1 MSLVSESPILAGS
14 SRSKFTLLIN
24 KNVRE
29 MKKSIF
35 VMGLAMMGLLS
46 MTSCSS
52 SDSKNG
58 DTPQPTPQPGQEVSI
73 EDSEYDAII
82 NQYVDNVV
90 LPTYSDLKTKN
101 SALYQAVVDFGDN
114 PSNAN
119 FKAICDAWLAARE
132 PWESS
137 EAFLFGPVADYG
149 LDPNMDSWPLDQE
162 AIVKLLESQQWNEM
176 EWTGDY
182 DEDDEAIAAAQ
193 NVRGFHTL
201 EFLAFRDGQARTLTD
216 QAVDG
221 EAANAVYNA
230 GNATAWAQYMRN
242 TAQLL
247 VDDVTTLVDAWN
259 NGYADKFKKH
269 DGGDFTSGLSCI
281 EQLID
286 GCIDIAGEVGQAK
299 IGDPYDLYVSGK
311 TNEALY
317 AVESWYSWHSR
328 DDYTN
333 NIYSIRNAYYGSRD
347 GKINA
352 NSLSKLV
359 AKYDA
364 QLDADVKEAI
374 EDAAEA
380 IQAIPQPFRNNINSK
395 EAKAAMEA
403 CAELS
408 DILENELKPFLINH
422 TK

>member
-1 MSLVSESPILAGS
+1 
-14 SRSKFTLLIN
+14 
-24 KNVRE
+24 
-29 MKKSIF
+29 MKKNLYLT
-35 VMGLAMMGLLS
+35 GLAMMGLFT

-52 SDSKNG
+52 SDDDNRKEE
-58 DTPQPTPQPGQEVSI
+58 PTPAEVSI
-73 EDSEYDAII
+73 QDSEYHAII
-82 NQYVDNVV
+82 NQYVDAVV
-90 LPTYSDLKTKN
+90 IPTYNDLKAKN
-101 SALYQAVVDFGDN
+101 SALYQAVVAFGDA

-119 FKAICDAWLAARE
+119 FKAVCDAWLAARE
-132 PWESS
+132 PWEQS

-162 AIVKLLESQQWNEM
+162 AIVNMLTSQQWNEM

-182 DEDDEAIAAAQ
+182 NEDDEAIAAAQ

-216 QAVDG
+216 TAADG
-221 EAANAVYNA
+221 EAANAVYNE
-230 GNATAWAQYMRN
+230 GNAVAWAQYMRN

-247 VDDVTTLVDAWN
+247 VDDVTLLCDAWN
-259 NGYADKFKKH
+259 DSYASTFKTH
-269 DGGDFTSGLSCI
+269 SGGDFTSGLSCI

-286 GCIDIAGEVGQAK
+286 GCVDIAGEVGDAK
-299 IGDPYDLYVSGK
+299 IGEPYNLYVSGK
-311 TNEALY
+311 TTEALY

-352 NSLSKLV
+352 NSLSTLV
-359 AKYDA
+359 AKYNA
-364 QLDADVKEAI
+364 TLDTDVKNAI
-374 EDAAEA
+374 DAAAKA

-395 EAKAAMEA
+395 EATAAMDA
-403 CAELS
+403 CANLGS
-408 DILENELKPFLINH
+408 ILENELKPFLQNH

>member
-1 MSLVSESPILAGS
+1 
-14 SRSKFTLLIN
+14 
-24 KNVRE
+24 
-29 MKKSIF
+29 MKKKLFLLS
-35 VMGLAMMGLLS
+35 LAMMGL
-46 MTSCSS
+46 TTFTACSS
-52 SDSKNG
+52 SDDDNKKEDETSEI
-58 DTPQPTPQPGQEVSI
+58 TIQ
-73 EDSEYDAII
+73 DSEYDAII
-82 NQYVDNVV
+82 NQYVDKVV
-90 LPTYSDLKTKN
+90 LPTYNDLKTKN
-101 SALYQAVVDFGDN
+101 SALYQAVVAFGDA

-119 FKAICDAWLAARE
+119 FQAICDAWLAARE

-162 AIVKLLESQQWNEM
+162 AIVNMLTSQQWNDM
-176 EWTGDY
+176 KWTGDY
-182 DEDDEAIAAAQ
+182 NEDDEAIAAAQ

-201 EFLAFRDGQARTLTD
+201 EFLAFRDGKARTLND
-216 QAVDG
+216 AVTDG
-221 EAANAVYNA
+221 EAANAVYNES
-230 GNATAWAQYMRN
+230 NATAWAQYMRN

-247 VDDVTTLVDAWN
+247 VDDVTLLCDAWN
-259 NGYADKFKKH
+259 NGYATTFKNH
-269 DGGDFTSGLSCI
+269 NGGDFTSGLSCI

-286 GCIDIAGEVGQAK
+286 GCIDIAGEVGDAK

-333 NIYSIRNAYYGSRD
+333 NIYSIRNAYYGSLD
-347 GKINA
+347 GSINT

-359 AKYDA
+359 AKYNPT
-364 QLDADVKEAI
+364 LDTDVKNAI
-374 EDAAEA
+374 DAAAKA

-395 EAKAAMEA
+395 EAAAAMDA

-408 DILENELKPFLINH
+408 DILENELKPFLQNH

>member
-1 MSLVSESPILAGS
+1 
-14 SRSKFTLLIN
+14 
-24 KNVRE
+24 

-35 VMGLAMMGLLS
+35 MIGLAMMGLVVF
-46 MTSCSS
+46 TACSS
-52 SDSKNG
+52 SDDKKK
-58 DTPQPTPQPGQEVSI
+58 DDPQPTPEVTI
-73 EDSEYDAII
+73 QDAEYDAII
-82 NQYVDNVV
+82 NQYVDQVV
-90 LPTYSDLKTKN
+90 LPTYNDLKAKN
-101 SALYQAVVDFGDN
+101 SALYQAVVDFGDA
-114 PSNAN
+114 PSDGN
-119 FKAICDAWLAARE
+119 FQKICDAWLVARE

-137 EAFLFGPVADYG
+137 EAFLFGPVADNG

-162 AIVKLLESQQWNEM
+162 AIVKMLESQQWNDM

-182 DEDDEAIAAAQ
+182 DEDDDAIAAAQ

-201 EFLAFRDGQARTLTD
+201 EFLAFRDGKARTLTD
-216 QAVDG
+216 QATDD

-230 GNATAWAQYMRN
+230 ANATAWAQYMRN

-247 VDDVTTLVDAWN
+247 VDDVTTLCDAWN
-259 NGYADKFKKH
+259 NGYADKFKSH
-269 DGGDFTSGLSCI
+269 NGGEFTSGLSCI

-333 NIYSIRNAYYGSRD
+333 NIYSIRNAYFGSRD
-347 GKINA
+347 GSVNK

-359 AKYDA
+359 AKYNA
-364 QLDADVKEAI
+364 ELDADVKAAI
-374 EDAAEA
+374 TNAANA

-395 EAKAAMEA
+395 EAQAAMEA

-408 DILENELKPFLINH
+408 DILEKELKPFLINH

>member
-1 MSLVSESPILAGS
+1 M
-14 SRSKFTLLIN
+14 K
-24 KNVRE
+24 KNVL
-29 MKKSIF
+29 M
-35 VMGLAMMGLLS
+35 MGLAMMGLCAF
-46 MTSCSS
+46 TACSS
-52 SDSKNG
+52 DDDKKEESK
-58 DTPQPTPQPGQEVSI
+58 I
-73 EDSEYDAII
+73 EILDAEYDAII

-90 LPTYSDLKTKN
+90 LPTYNDLKTKN
-101 SALYQAVVDFGDN
+101 TALYNAVVSFGNAPSDANFQAVCN
-114 PSNAN
+114 
-119 FKAICDAWLAARE
+119 AWLTARE

-162 AIVKLLESQQWNEM
+162 AIVKFLESQQWNEM

-201 EFLAFRDGQARTLTD
+201 EFLAFRDGKARTLTD
-216 QAVDG
+216 TAIDG
-221 EAANAVYNA
+221 EAANAVYNES
-230 GNATAWAQYMRN
+230 NATAWAQYMRN

-247 VDDVTTLVDAWN
+247 VKDVTTLVDAWN
-259 NGYADKFKKH
+259 NGYAASFKSH
-269 DGGDFTSGLSCI
+269 NGGDFTSGLSCI

-286 GCIDIAGEVGQAK
+286 GCIDIAGEVGDAK
-299 IGDPYDLYVSGK
+299 IGDPYSLYVSGK
-311 TNEALY
+311 TTEALY

-333 NIYSIRNAYYGSRD
+333 NILSIRNAYYGSRD
-347 GKINA
+347 GSINA

-359 AKYDA
+359 AKYNAPLDTKVKDA
-364 QLDADVKEAI
+364 IKSAAD
-374 EDAAEA
+374 A
-380 IQAIPQPFRNNINSK
+380 IQAIPQPFRNNINSS

-403 CAELS
+403 CADLG
-408 DILENELKPFLINH
+408 DVLENELKPFLQDA

>member
-1 MSLVSESPILAGS
+1 
-14 SRSKFTLLIN
+14 
-24 KNVRE
+24 
-29 MKKSIF
+29 MKKNSIL
-35 VMGLAMMGLLS
+35 MGLAMMGLVAF
-46 MTSCSS
+46 TACSS
-52 SDSKNG
+52 SDDKKK
-58 DTPQPTPQPGQEVSI
+58 DDPQPTPTPSEVTI
-73 EDSEYDAII
+73 QDAEYDAII
-82 NQYVDNVV
+82 NQYVDQVV
-90 LPTYSDLKTKN
+90 LPTYNDLKAKN
-101 SALYQAVVDFGDN
+101 SALYQAVVDFGN
-114 PSNAN
+114 APSNDN

-182 DEDDEAIAAAQ
+182 DEDDDAIAAAQ

-201 EFLAFRDGQARTLTD
+201 EFLAFRDGKARTLTD
-216 QAVDG
+216 QATDD
-221 EAANAVYNA
+221 EAANAVYND

-247 VDDVTTLVDAWN
+247 VDDVTTLCDAWN
-259 NGYADKFKKH
+259 NGYADKFKSH

-347 GKINA
+347 GIVNK
-352 NSLSKLV
+352 NSLSALV
-359 AKYDA
+359 AKYNA
-364 QLDADVKEAI
+364 ELDADVKAAI
-374 EDAAEA
+374 TDAANA

-395 EAKAAMEA
+395 EAQAAMEA

>member
-1 MSLVSESPILAGS
+1 
-14 SRSKFTLLIN
+14 
-24 KNVRE
+24 
-29 MKKSIF
+29 MKKNLYLT
-35 VMGLAMMGLLS
+35 GLAMMGLFT

-52 SDSKNG
+52 SDDDNRKEE
-58 DTPQPTPQPGQEVSI
+58 PTPAEVSI
-73 EDSEYDAII
+73 QDSEYHAII
-82 NQYVDNVV
+82 NQYVDAVV
-90 LPTYSDLKTKN
+90 IPTYNDLKAKN
-101 SALYQAVVDFGDN
+101 SALYQAVVAFGDA

-119 FKAICDAWLAARE
+119 FKAVCDAWLAARE
-132 PWESS
+132 PWEQS

-162 AIVKLLESQQWNEM
+162 AIVNMLTSQQWNEM

-216 QAVDG
+216 TAADG
-221 EAANAVYNA
+221 EAANAVYNE
-230 GNATAWAQYMRN
+230 GNAVAWAQYMRN

-247 VDDVTTLVDAWN
+247 VDDVTLLCDAWN
-259 NGYADKFKKH
+259 DSYASTFKSH
-269 DGGDFTSGLSCI
+269 SGGDFTSGLSCI

-286 GCIDIAGEVGQAK
+286 GCVDIAGEVGDAK
-299 IGDPYDLYVSGK
+299 IGEPYNLYVSGK
-311 TNEALY
+311 TTEALY

-352 NSLSKLV
+352 NSLSTLV
-359 AKYDA
+359 AKYNA
-364 QLDADVKEAI
+364 TLDTDVKNAI
-374 EDAAEA
+374 DAAAKA

-395 EAKAAMEA
+395 EATAAMDA
-403 CAELS
+403 CANLGS
-408 DILENELKPFLINH
+408 ILENELKPFLQNH

>member
-1 MSLVSESPILAGS
+1 M
-14 SRSKFTLLIN
+14 K
-24 KNVRE
+24 KNVL
-29 MKKSIF
+29 M
-35 VMGLAMMGLLS
+35 MGLAMMGLCAF
-46 MTSCSS
+46 TACSS
-52 SDSKNG
+52 DDDKKEESK
-58 DTPQPTPQPGQEVSI
+58 I
-73 EDSEYDAII
+73 EILDAEYDAII
-82 NQYVDNVV
+82 NQYVDNVA
-90 LPTYSDLKTKN
+90 LPTYNDLKTKN
-101 SALYQAVVDFGDN
+101 TALYNAVVSFGNAPSDANFQAVCN
-114 PSNAN
+114 
-119 FKAICDAWLAARE
+119 AWLTARE

-201 EFLAFRDGQARTLTD
+201 EFLAFRDGKARTLIDT
-216 QAVDG
+216 AIDG
-221 EAANAVYNA
+221 EAANAVYNES
-230 GNATAWAQYMRN
+230 NATAWAQYMRN

-247 VDDVTTLVDAWN
+247 VKDVTTLVDAWN
-259 NGYADKFKKH
+259 NGYAASFKSH
-269 DGGDFTSGLSCI
+269 NGGDFTSGLSCI

-286 GCIDIAGEVGQAK
+286 GCIDIAGEVGDAK
-299 IGDPYDLYVSGK
+299 IGDPYSLYVSGK
-311 TNEALY
+311 TTEALY

-333 NIYSIRNAYYGSRD
+333 NILSIRNAYYGSRD
-347 GKINA
+347 GSINA

-359 AKYDA
+359 AKYNAPLDTKVKDA
-364 QLDADVKEAI
+364 IKSAAD
-374 EDAAEA
+374 A
-380 IQAIPQPFRNNINSK
+380 IQAIPQPFRNNINSS

-403 CAELS
+403 CADLG
-408 DILENELKPFLINH
+408 DVLENELKPFLQDA

>member
-1 MSLVSESPILAGS
+1 M
-14 SRSKFTLLIN
+14 K
-24 KNVRE
+24 KNVL
-29 MKKSIF
+29 M
-35 VMGLAMMGLLS
+35 MGLAMMGLCAF
-46 MTSCSS
+46 TACSS
-52 SDSKNG
+52 DDDKKEESK
-58 DTPQPTPQPGQEVSI
+58 I
-73 EDSEYDAII
+73 EILDAEYDAII

-90 LPTYSDLKTKN
+90 LPTYNDLKTKN
-101 SALYQAVVDFGDN
+101 TALYNAVVSFGNAPSDANFQAVCN
-114 PSNAN
+114 
-119 FKAICDAWLAARE
+119 AWLTARE

-201 EFLAFRDGQARTLTD
+201 EFLAFRDGKARTLTD
-216 QAVDG
+216 TAIDG
-221 EAANAVYNA
+221 EAANAVYNES
-230 GNATAWAQYMRN
+230 NATAWAQYMRN

-247 VDDVTTLVDAWN
+247 VKDVTTLVDAWN
-259 NGYADKFKKH
+259 NGYAASFKSH
-269 DGGDFTSGLSCI
+269 NGGDFTSGLSCI

-286 GCIDIAGEVGQAK
+286 GCIDIAGEVGDAK
-299 IGDPYDLYVSGK
+299 IGDPYSLYVSGK
-311 TNEALY
+311 TTEALY

-333 NIYSIRNAYYGSRD
+333 NILSIRNAYYGSRD
-347 GKINA
+347 GSINA

-359 AKYDA
+359 AKYNA
-364 QLDADVKEAI
+364 PLDAKVKDAI
-374 EDAAEA
+374 KSAADA
-380 IQAIPQPFRNNINSK
+380 IQAIPQPFRNNINSS

-403 CAELS
+403 CS
-408 DILENELKPFLINH
+408 DLGDVLENELKPFLQDA

>member
-1 MSLVSESPILAGS
+1 
-14 SRSKFTLLIN
+14 
-24 KNVRE
+24 
-29 MKKSIF
+29 MKKNLYLT
-35 VMGLAMMGLLS
+35 GLAMMGLFT

-52 SDSKNG
+52 SDDDNRKEE
-58 DTPQPTPQPGQEVSI
+58 PTPAEVSI
-73 EDSEYDAII
+73 QDSEYHAII
-82 NQYVDNVV
+82 NQYVDAVV
-90 LPTYSDLKTKN
+90 IPTYNDLKAKN
-101 SALYQAVVDFGDN
+101 SALYQAVVAFGDA

-119 FKAICDAWLAARE
+119 FKAVCDAWLAARE
-132 PWESS
+132 PWEQS

-162 AIVKLLESQQWNEM
+162 AIVNMLTSQQWNEM

-182 DEDDEAIAAAQ
+182 NEDDEAIAAAQ

-216 QAVDG
+216 TAADG
-221 EAANAVYNA
+221 EAANAVYNE
-230 GNATAWAQYMRN
+230 GNAVAWAQYMRN

-247 VDDVTTLVDAWN
+247 VDDVTLLCDAWN
-259 NGYADKFKKH
+259 DSYASTF
-269 DGGDFTSGLSCI
+269 
-281 EQLID
+281 
-286 GCIDIAGEVGQAK
+286 K
-299 IGDPYDLYVSGK
+299 IGEPYNLYVSGK
-311 TNEALY
+311 TTEALY

-352 NSLSKLV
+352 NSLSTLV
-359 AKYDA
+359 AKYNA
-364 QLDADVKEAI
+364 TLDTDVKNAI
-374 EDAAEA
+374 DAAAKA

-395 EAKAAMEA
+395 EATAAMDA
-403 CAELS
+403 CANLGS
-408 DILENELKPFLINH
+408 ILENELKPFLQNH

>member
-1 MSLVSESPILAGS
+1 M
-14 SRSKFTLLIN
+14 K
-24 KNVRE
+24 KNVL
-29 MKKSIF
+29 M
-35 VMGLAMMGLLS
+35 MGLAMMGLCAF
-46 MTSCSS
+46 TACSS
-52 SDSKNG
+52 DDDKKEESK
-58 DTPQPTPQPGQEVSI
+58 I
-73 EDSEYDAII
+73 EILDVEYDAII

-90 LPTYSDLKTKN
+90 LPTYNDLKTKN
-101 SALYQAVVDFGDN
+101 TALYNAVVSFGNAPSDANFQAVCN
-114 PSNAN
+114 
-119 FKAICDAWLAARE
+119 AWLTARE

-201 EFLAFRDGQARTLTD
+201 EFLAFRDGKARTLTD
-216 QAVDG
+216 TAIDG
-221 EAANAVYNA
+221 EAANAVYNES
-230 GNATAWAQYMRN
+230 NATAWAQYMRN

-247 VDDVTTLVDAWN
+247 VKDVTTLVDAWN
-259 NGYADKFKKH
+259 NGYAASFKSH
-269 DGGDFTSGLSCI
+269 NGGDFTSGLSCI

-286 GCIDIAGEVGQAK
+286 GCIDIAGEVGDAK
-299 IGDPYDLYVSGK
+299 IGDPYSLYVSGK
-311 TNEALY
+311 TTEALY

-333 NIYSIRNAYYGSRD
+333 NILSIRNAYYGSRD
-347 GKINA
+347 GSINA

-359 AKYDA
+359 AKYNAPLDTKVKDA
-364 QLDADVKEAI
+364 IKNAAD
-374 EDAAEA
+374 A
-380 IQAIPQPFRNNINSK
+380 IQAIPQPFRNNINSS

-403 CAELS
+403 CADLG
-408 DILENELKPFLINH
+408 DVLENELKPFLQDA

>member
-1 MSLVSESPILAGS
+1 M
-14 SRSKFTLLIN
+14 K
-24 KNVRE
+24 KNVL
-29 MKKSIF
+29 M
-35 VMGLAMMGLLS
+35 MGLAMMGLCAF
-46 MTSCSS
+46 TACSS
-52 SDSKNG
+52 DDDKKEESK
-58 DTPQPTPQPGQEVSI
+58 I
-73 EDSEYDAII
+73 EILDAEYDAII
-82 NQYVDNVV
+82 NQYVDNVA
-90 LPTYSDLKTKN
+90 LPTYNDLKTKN
-101 SALYQAVVDFGDN
+101 TALYNAVVSFGNAPSDANFQAVCN
-114 PSNAN
+114 
-119 FKAICDAWLAARE
+119 AWLTARE

-201 EFLAFRDGQARTLTD
+201 EFLAFRDGKARTLTD
-216 QAVDG
+216 TAIDG
-221 EAANAVYNA
+221 EAANAVYNES
-230 GNATAWAQYMRN
+230 NATAWAQYMRN

-247 VDDVTTLVDAWN
+247 VKDVTTLVDAWN
-259 NGYADKFKKH
+259 NGYAASFKSH
-269 DGGDFTSGLSCI
+269 NGGDFTSGLSCI

-286 GCIDIAGEVGQAK
+286 GCIDIAGEVGDAK
-299 IGDPYDLYVSGK
+299 IGDPYSLYVSGK
-311 TNEALY
+311 TTEALY

-333 NIYSIRNAYYGSRD
+333 NILSIRNAYYGSRD
-347 GKINA
+347 GSINA

-359 AKYDA
+359 AKYNAPLDTKVKDA
-364 QLDADVKEAI
+364 IKSAAD
-374 EDAAEA
+374 A
-380 IQAIPQPFRNNINSK
+380 IQAIPQPFRNNINSS

-403 CAELS
+403 CS
-408 DILENELKPFLINH
+408 DLGDVLENELKPFLQDA

>member
-1 MSLVSESPILAGS
+1 
-14 SRSKFTLLIN
+14 
-24 KNVRE
+24 

-35 VMGLAMMGLLS
+35 AVGLAMMGLLS

-52 SDSKNG
+52 SSDDSSKKE
-58 DTPQPTPQPGQEVSI
+58 DVTPQPEEVTI
-73 EDSEYDAII
+73 LDSEYDAII

-90 LPTYSDLKTKN
+90 LPTYSDLKAKN
-101 SALYQAVVDFGDN
+101 SALYQTVVDFGDN

-119 FKAICDAWLAARE
+119 FKAICDAWLEARE

-162 AIVKLLESQQWNEM
+162 AIVKMLESQQWNNM

-230 GNATAWAQYMRN
+230 SNATAWAQYMRN

-247 VDDVTTLVDAWN
+247 VDDVTTLCDAWN
-259 NGYADKFKKH
+259 NGYAEKFKKH

-347 GKINA
+347 GSINA

-364 QLDADVKEAI
+364 QLDANVKEAI
-374 EDAAEA
+374 EDAADA

-395 EAKAAMEA
+395 EAAAAMDA
-403 CAELS
+403 CAALS

>member
-1 MSLVSESPILAGS
+1 
-14 SRSKFTLLIN
+14 
-24 KNVRE
+24 

-35 VMGLAMMGLLS
+35 AMGLAMMGLLS

-58 DTPQPTPQPGQEVSI
+58 DTPQPTPQPEQEVTI
-73 EDSEYDAII
+73 QDSEYDAII

-119 FKAICDAWLAARE
+119 FKAICDAWLTARE

-137 EAFLFGPVADYG
+137 EAFLFGPVADLG

-162 AIVKLLESQQWNEM
+162 AIVKMLESQQWNEM

-182 DEDDEAIAAAQ
+182 DEDDDAIAAAQ

-230 GNATAWAQYMRN
+230 SNANAWAQYMRN

-299 IGDPYDLYVSGK
+299 IGDPYDLYQSGK

-364 QLDADVKEAI
+364 QLDAEVKEAI
-374 EDAAEA
+374 EEAADA

-395 EAKAAMEA
+395 EAKAAMDA

>member
-1 MSLVSESPILAGS
+1 M
-14 SRSKFTLLIN
+14 
-24 KNVRE
+24 
-29 MKKSIF
+29 
-35 VMGLAMMGLLS
+35 MGLAMMGL
-46 MTSCSS
+46 MAFTACSS
-52 SDSKNG
+52 SDDKKK
-58 DTPQPTPQPGQEVSI
+58 DEPQPAEVTI
-73 EDSEYDAII
+73 QDAEYDAII

-90 LPTYSDLKTKN
+90 LPTYSDLKAKN
-101 SALYQAVVDFGDN
+101 SALYQAVVDFGDA

-119 FKAICDAWLAARE
+119 FQAICDAWLVARE

-137 EAFLFGPVADYG
+137 EAFLFGPVADLG

-162 AIVKLLESQQWNEM
+162 AIVKMLESQQWNEM

-182 DEDDEAIAAAQ
+182 DEDDDAIAAAQ

-201 EFLAFRDGQARTLTD
+201 EFLAFRDGKARTLTD
-216 QAVDG
+216 EATDG

-230 GNATAWAQYMRN
+230 GNANAWAQYMRN

-247 VDDVTTLVDAWN
+247 VDDVTTLCDAWN
-259 NGYADKFKKH
+259 NGYAAKFKAH
-269 DGGDFTSGLSCI
+269 NGGDFTSGLSCI

-311 TNEALY
+311 TTEALY

-333 NIYSIRNAYYGSRD
+333 NIYSIRNAYFGSRD
-347 GKINA
+347 GSVNK
-352 NSLSKLV
+352 NSLSALV
-359 AKYDA
+359 AKYNSE
-364 QLDADVKEAI
+364 LDADVKAAI
-374 EDAAEA
+374 TNAANA

-395 EAKAAMEA
+395 EAQEAMEA

-408 DILENELKPFLINH
+408 DILEKELKPFLINH

>member
-1 MSLVSESPILAGS
+1 M
-14 SRSKFTLLIN
+14 
-24 KNVRE
+24 
-29 MKKSIF
+29 
-35 VMGLAMMGLLS
+35 MGLAMMGLVVF
-46 MTSCSS
+46 TACSS
-52 SDSKNG
+52 SDDKKK
-58 DTPQPTPQPGQEVSI
+58 DDPQPTPEVTI
-73 EDSEYDAII
+73 QDAEYDAII
-82 NQYVDNVV
+82 NQYVDQVV
-90 LPTYSDLKTKN
+90 LPTYNDLKAKN
-101 SALYQAVVDFGDN
+101 SALYQAVVDFGDA
-114 PSNAN
+114 PSDGN
-119 FKAICDAWLAARE
+119 FQKICDAWLVARE

-137 EAFLFGPVADYG
+137 EAFLFGPVADNG

-162 AIVKLLESQQWNEM
+162 AIVKMLESQQWNDM

-182 DEDDEAIAAAQ
+182 DEDDDAIAAAQ

-201 EFLAFRDGQARTLTD
+201 EFLAFRDGKARTLTD
-216 QAVDG
+216 QATDD

-230 GNATAWAQYMRN
+230 ANATAWAQYMRN

-247 VDDVTTLVDAWN
+247 VDDVTTLCDAWN
-259 NGYADKFKKH
+259 NGYADKFKSH
-269 DGGDFTSGLSCI
+269 NGGEFTSGLSCI

-328 DDYTN
+328 D
-333 NIYSIRNAYYGSRD
+333 GSVN
-347 GKINA
+347 K

-359 AKYDA
+359 AKYNA
-364 QLDADVKEAI
+364 ELDADVKAAI
-374 EDAAEA
+374 TNAANA

-395 EAKAAMEA
+395 EAQAAMEA

-408 DILENELKPFLINH
+408 DILEKELKPFLINH

>member
-1 MSLVSESPILAGS
+1 M
-14 SRSKFTLLIN
+14 
-24 KNVRE
+24 
-29 MKKSIF
+29 
-35 VMGLAMMGLLS
+35 MGLAMMGLT
-46 MTSCSS
+46 MFTACSS
-52 SDSKNG
+52 SDDKKG
-58 DTPQPTPQPGQEVSI
+58 DEPQPAEVTI
-73 EDSEYDAII
+73 QDAEYDAII
-82 NQYVDNVV
+82 NQYVDQVV
-90 LPTYSDLKTKN
+90 LPTYNDLKAKN
-101 SALYQAVVDFGDN
+101 SALYQAVVAFGDA
-114 PSNAN
+114 PSDAN
-119 FKAICDAWLAARE
+119 FQKICDAWLVARE

-162 AIVKLLESQQWNEM
+162 AIVKLLESQQWNDM
-176 EWTGDY
+176 QWTGDY
-182 DEDDEAIAAAQ
+182 DEDDDAIAAAQ
-193 NVRGFHTL
+193 TVRGFHTL
-201 EFLAFRDGQARTLTD
+201 EFLAFRDGKARTLNDKATD
-216 QAVDG
+216 D

-247 VDDVTTLVDAWN
+247 VDDVTTLCEAWN
-259 NGYADKFKKH
+259 NGYAAKFKSH
-269 DGGDFTSGLSCI
+269 NGGEFTSGLSCI

-311 TNEALY
+311 TTEALY

-333 NIYSIRNAYYGSRD
+333 NIYSIRNAYFGSRD
-347 GKINA
+347 GSVNK
-352 NSLSKLV
+352 NSLATLV
-359 AKYDA
+359 AKYNA
-364 QLDADVKEAI
+364 ELDAEVKAAI
-374 EDAAEA
+374 TNAANA

-395 EAKAAMEA
+395 EAQAAMEA

-408 DILENELKPFLINH
+408 DILENDLKPFLINH